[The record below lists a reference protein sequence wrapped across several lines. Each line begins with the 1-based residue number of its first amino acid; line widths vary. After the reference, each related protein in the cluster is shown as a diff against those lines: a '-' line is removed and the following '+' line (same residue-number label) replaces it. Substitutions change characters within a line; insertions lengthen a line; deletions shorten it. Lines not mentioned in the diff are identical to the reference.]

1 MLIGFYIVIL
11 LSYSYIKVVYCF
23 ITSTSPDIRAEA
35 IQDPVLLNTFL
46 NTFCG
51 SVEPSFEKVKREIT
65 RCSALLYTKNT
76 DKFMSL
82 KHSLLVF
89 QVKTNTA
96 RD

>member
-35 IQDPVLLNTFL
+35 VQDPVLLHTFL

-65 RCSALLYTKNT
+65 RCSARLYEEYRQIHVSDAQFACIPSK
-76 DKFMSL
+76 D
-82 KHSLLVF
+82 
-89 QVKTNTA
+89 
-96 RD
+96 